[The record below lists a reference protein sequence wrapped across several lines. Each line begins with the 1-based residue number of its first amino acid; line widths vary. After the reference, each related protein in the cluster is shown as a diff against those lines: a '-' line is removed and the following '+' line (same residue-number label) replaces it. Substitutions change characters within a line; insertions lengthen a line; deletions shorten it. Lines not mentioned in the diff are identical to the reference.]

1 MEYVDGVTLREAI
14 SQSMISPERALQIVP
29 ELCEALK
36 IAHLQGIVHRDIK
49 PENILLAKDGE
60 AKIADFGIAKLLHQ
74 SSGLEFNGGTRRYM
88 APEQLF
94 GDPDV
99 DHRADI
105 YSMGAVLYELL
116 TGNVP
121 SEDYIP
127 PSKTAEVDRRID
139 QVVQK
144 TLERKPEYRYQDVRE
159 IAEEIERVRE
169 DEIPRDS
176 RLAGMNQGVDWAS
189 RAKIFGYPVIRIAT
203 GVDAKTGRKRIA
215 KGWIAMG
222 DVAIGGLA
230 IGGASFG
237 VIGIG
242 GAGAG
247 LIGIGGAGL
256 GLLLGAGG
264 VATGMVANG
273 GRPCPGW
280 DGSWRHRNR
289 W

>member
-14 SQSMISPERALQIVP
+14 SLSMISPERALQIVP

-127 PSKTAEVDRRID
+127 PSKTCLLY
-139 QVVQK
+139 
-144 TLERKPEYRYQDVRE
+144 TSPS
-159 IAEEIERVRE
+159 
-169 DEIPRDS
+169 PRDQRGS
-176 RLAGMNQGVDWAS
+176 RMPSSA
-189 RAKIFGYPVIRIAT
+189 
-203 GVDAKTGRKRIA
+203 
-215 KGWIAMG
+215 
-222 DVAIGGLA
+222 
-230 IGGASFG
+230 
-237 VIGIG
+237 
-242 GAGAG
+242 
-247 LIGIGGAGL
+247 
-256 GLLLGAGG
+256 
-264 VATGMVANG
+264 
-273 GRPCPGW
+273 
-280 DGSWRHRNR
+280 
-289 W
+289 